1 MLLTFKLASTSFAFW
16 ERFAAVA
23 PFWSPPQDFYRR
35 DNSSWLT
42 PEREYAAALYPKMN
56 PSQRALQVPGA
67 FGRSNDL
74 CGHVCYANHTQ
85 KGCCTNNHRTSGQT
99 NHSQEYGG
107 NSFPSLFFWGGAG
120 GQFPF
125 FQSPESCMCVRCQ
138 LCSRCHRGAK
148 KPPSTMDTPLRS
160 LSTMDTPHLL
170 ALCLRCTAMT
180 MSRMAP
186 RFLFRIKVGGK
197 GRVSA
202 MVAAKTP

>member
-16 ERFAAVA
+16 EHFAAVA

-42 PEREYAAALYPKMN
+42 PEREYTAALYPKMN

-107 NSFPSLFFWGGAG
+107 NSFPSLFFWGGG
-120 GQFPF
+120 GGSVSVF
-125 FQSPESCMCVRCQ
+125 PESRVMHVC
-138 LCSRCHRGAK
+138 A
-148 KPPSTMDTPLRS
+148 
-160 LSTMDTPHLL
+160 
-170 ALCLRCTAMT
+170 
-180 MSRMAP
+180 
-186 RFLFRIKVGGK
+186 
-197 GRVSA
+197 VSA
-202 MVAAKTP
+202 MQSLPPWGEEAALYHGHPPPLALYHGHPPSARSLPALHRDDDVSNGATLPLPDHGGW